1 MNYQIRSA
9 TPDDHDFIYALK
21 TESVRP
27 YVEKIWG
34 WDEAFQREDF
44 DNDFTSIEQF
54 YVIEIDNTFAGYM
67 QYFFED
73 AYLVIAEIQDRK
85 SVV

>member
-34 WDEAFQREDF
+34 WDEASQREDF
-44 DNDFTSIEQF
+44 DNDFTSI
-54 YVIEIDNTFAGYM
+54 
-67 QYFFED
+67 
-73 AYLVIAEIQDRK
+73 
-85 SVV
+85 